1 MSRFDRRL
9 KGGGLR
15 PGQSTCK
22 IRNAP
27 AKVMNSGF
35 ANTKVGGSSYATA
48 YNPIVPGVNQ
58 AMSQQ
63 NYQVQPSAPMQP
75 QEQQNQIQKKV
86 YISQEELGLKNRRLE
101 QYALTAPSQ
110 EMKTL
115 TMHEIRLNKLE
126 WINDQ
131 AEKMMDEDETQEN
144 NLDVGKLIDAK
155 LSTFTLTTLEP
166 RLKKMNTPVSSITN
180 NNDNNSDL
188 IVKFNN
194 LNSVSMKSQ
203 QDINTL
209 KSDVKVIK
217 GGIKSFATNLKG
229 VALLKKQIETYKKE
243 MESLRANYKKLKSD
257 FETHI
262 NKIKTSQV
270 QLNID
275 EISRE
280 KKSMEESEVRDV
292 VVKAI
297 KNKSVN

>member
-27 AKVMNSGF
+27 AKVMSSGF

-48 YNPIVPGVNQ
+48 YNPIVPGVNLGM
-58 AMSQQ
+58 AQQ
-63 NYQVQPSAPMQP
+63 NFQVQPSAPPQQQ
-75 QEQQNQIQKKV
+75 QEQISQNKV
-86 YISQEELGLKNRRLE
+86 YISQEELGAKNRKLE

-110 EMKTL
+110 EMRTL

-131 AEKMMDEDETQEN
+131 AEKMMDEDENKEN
-144 NLDVGKLIDAK
+144 DVDIGKLIDAR
-155 LSTFTLTTLEP
+155 LSTYTLTTLEP
-166 RLKKMNTPVSSITN
+166 RLKQINITEGTKMGSN
-180 NNDNNSDL
+180 NNDEL
-188 IVKFNN
+188 LVKFGN
-194 LNSVSMKSQ
+194 LNNVSMKVQ
-203 QDINTL
+203 QDVNTL
-209 KSDVKVIK
+209 KSDIKVVKGAIK
-217 GGIKSFATNLKG
+217 TFGGNLQG
-229 VALLKKQIETYKKE
+229 IAVMKKE
-243 MESLRANYKKLKSD
+243 IEKYRKEMDIMRANYKKLVGVFENHIKKMKS
-257 FETHI
+257 
-262 NKIKTSQV
+262 SQV

>member
-1 MSRFDRRL
+1 
-9 KGGGLR
+9 
-15 PGQSTCK
+15 
-22 IRNAP
+22 
-27 AKVMNSGF
+27 
-35 ANTKVGGSSYATA
+35 
-48 YNPIVPGVNQ
+48 
-58 AMSQQ
+58 
-63 NYQVQPSAPMQP
+63 
-75 QEQQNQIQKKV
+75 
-86 YISQEELGLKNRRLE
+86 
-101 QYALTAPSQ
+101 
-110 EMKTL
+110 
-115 TMHEIRLNKLE
+115 
-126 WINDQ
+126 
-131 AEKMMDEDETQEN
+131 
-144 NLDVGKLIDAK
+144 
-155 LSTFTLTTLEP
+155 
-166 RLKKMNTPVSSITN
+166 MNTPVSSITN

-203 QDINTL
+203 QEINTL
-209 KSDVKVIK
+209 KTDVKVIK